1 MGLEPRFSSHGA
13 LSSVLNGKNL
23 DKMSERD
30 RRGKETDSNVHCCTA
45 TYPISFSPSRKS
57 LMSLPVIHQDLS
69 PITLE
74 GISVD
79 LIDKQS

>member
-30 RRGKETDSNVHCCTA
+30 GRGKETDSNVHCC
-45 TYPISFSPSRKS
+45 I
-57 LMSLPVIHQDLS
+57 LPLPQVPYVIICNTS
-69 PITLE
+69 
-74 GISVD
+74 GSVSHYFGRD
-79 LIDKQS
+79 FWGPN